1 VSVDPKPLT
10 EGILFTDQYQ
20 LTMAQLYWRQGLA
33 EQEAQFEFF
42 FRRYPD
48 YGEHQAG
55 YCVFAGLGELLSWMA
70 DTSFTP
76 EDIELLRSQRSTA
89 GAPRFED
96 AFLDWLWRYG
106 SFDQLVVDA
115 VPEGRIIHANAPAVM
130 VRGPLAMAQVLET
143 SLLNHLNYN
152 TLIATKAARVSEA
165 TRGGIVLEFGMRRG
179 PGFGANAGSHA
190 ALIGGADY
198 SSNVALSHL
207 YGLDPKGTHA
217 HSMVQVFIALG
228 MSELDA
234 FRAYAETYPDD
245 CILLVDTI
253 DTLESGVPNAIT
265 IFEEL
270 REKGH
275 EPRGI
280 RLDSGDLAYLAI
292 RAAAMLDEAGFTA
305 TSIVLSSELDELAIW
320 QIHTQIAAEA
330 PRYGID
336 VDALLGRLIYGVGTR
351 LITSDG
357 HSALGGVY
365 KLVAIRGG
373 SSWRAAIKISDSP
386 EKMPVPGTKR
396 LWRIYDQR
404 GLATADVM
412 SLEDEDLMGITEL
425 VIHDPHRSGVA
436 RTLTENDIGSIEELT
451 KRVWQEG
458 RRTSGRSDL
467 DELRMRRDA
476 DLDRLDPGVRRLIN
490 PHVYH
495 VSVTAR
501 LDELQR
507 SLIAKA

>member
-1 VSVDPKPLT
+1 VSVDPKRLT

-20 LTMAQLYWRQGLA
+20 LTMAQLYWRMGLA
-33 EQEAQFEFF
+33 ELEAQFDFF

-55 YCVFAGLGELLSWMA
+55 YCVFAGLGELLGWMENL
-70 DTSFTP
+70 SFTS
-76 EDIELLRSQRSTA
+76 EDIDLLRSQRTA
-89 GAPRFED
+89 TEAPRFEE
-96 AFLDWLWRYG
+96 AFLDWLGSHG
-106 SFDQLVVDA
+106 SFVGMAVDA

-130 VRGPLAMAQVLET
+130 VRGPLAMAQILET

-165 TRGGIVLEFGMRRG
+165 TRGGAVLEFGMRRG
-179 PGFGANAGSHA
+179 PGLGANAGGHA
-190 ALIGGADY
+190 ALVGGADY
-198 SSNVALSHL
+198 SSNVGLSHL
-207 YGLDPKGTHA
+207 LGLDPKGTHA

-253 DTLESGVPNAIT
+253 DTLNSGLPNAIA

-270 REKGH
+270 RAGGH

-292 RAAAMLDEAGFTA
+292 RAAGMLDAAGFSS

-320 QIHTQIAAEA
+320 QINTQIETEA
-330 PRYGID
+330 PRYG
-336 VDALLGRLIYGVGTR
+336 VDGTALLDRLIYGVGTR

-365 KLVAIRGG
+365 KLVAVNDG
-373 SSWRAAIKISDSP
+373 SEWQAAIKISDSP

-396 LWRIYDQR
+396 LWRVYDQR

-412 SLEDEDLMGITEL
+412 SLDDDDLVGATEL
-425 VIHDPHRSGVA
+425 TLHDPHRAGVA
-436 RTLTENDIGSIEELT
+436 RTLTGTDIGSVEELT
-451 KRVWQEG
+451 ERVFAEG
-458 RRTSGRSDL
+458 RPAGAPSGLDDLRS
-467 DELRMRRDA
+467 RRVA
-476 DLDRLDPGVRRLIN
+476 DLERLDPGVRRLIN

-495 VSVTAR
+495 VSVTTR
-501 LDELQR
+501 LYELQR
-507 SLIAKA
+507 SLIAGS